1 MTRHPRTTAGS
12 QGAAY
17 DADDRP
23 IVVLVEWEAPEMGL
37 DEAEVMARDALAV
50 LRNVPGLDEARIFG
64 DFESGRHYFLLI
76 WHDGAAMDRYM
87 AGDAM
92 QAVRGAALPF
102 VAGKPDRRVF
112 IDYGAVRGSKQAA
125 PDAE

>member
-1 MTRHPRTTAGS
+1 MIRRPRTTDRS
-12 QGAAY
+12 QGVTSESG
-17 DADDRP
+17 DRP
-23 IVVLVEWEAPEMGL
+23 IVVLVEWQAPEMAL

-50 LRNVPGLDEARIFG
+50 LREVPGLDEARIFG
-64 DFESGRHYFLLI
+64 DFESGRHCFLLI

-102 VAGKPDRRVF
+102 VAGKPERRVF
-112 IDYGAVRGSKQAA
+112 VDYGAVRGSKQAA
-125 PDAE
+125 PGAG